1 MNVLNSQEFALDMLR
16 DATIGIS
23 FLAVV
28 LFLNVFFF
36 MKILFWFTRKREK
49 DVNPRSNR
57 LMIRFML
64 AVFLMC
70 ITQVFAI
77 LLWTAA
83 IHMNGLVPNARAAML
98 FAGSCYTT
106 LGIISDDLPQGW
118 QSLAFYIAFSG
129 LFSLAI
135 ATAAMISM
143 LGTVSKRAYEEEFKK
158 EPTL

>member
-1 MNVLNSQEFALDMLR
+1 MDPFNPQDFALDMLR
-16 DATIGIS
+16 DAAIGIS

-28 LFLNVFFF
+28 LFVNVFFF
-36 MKILFWFTRKREK
+36 MKILFWFTRKGEK
-49 DVNPRSNR
+49 DLKPSAYR
-57 LMIRFML
+57 LMGRFMV

-83 IHMNGLVPNARAAML
+83 IHMNGLVPNVRAAML

-106 LGIISDDLPQGW
+106 LGIISDDLPLGW

-129 LFSLAI
+129 LFSFAI
-135 ATAAMISM
+135 ATAAMIAM
-143 LGTVSKRAYEEEFKK
+143 LGTVSKRAYEEEYKK
-158 EPTL
+158 EPPL